1 MKLNSILLMHTE
13 KVGSELDVFKQVS
26 ERFQFGARKKIQC
39 FL

>member
-13 KVGSELDVFKQVS
+13 KVGSELDAFKQVS